1 MVIKGSGRGVSLV
14 AARRRGVLARP
25 DGEEHGETGEISTF
39 GNAVGE
45 ICCGRVVIKGSGR
58 GAARRRGVLARPDGE
73 EHGETEEFP
82 GFGNAVGEIC

>member
-1 MVIKGSGRGVSLV
+1 MVIKGSGRG

-25 DGEEHGETGEISTF
+25 DGEEHGETEEFPGF